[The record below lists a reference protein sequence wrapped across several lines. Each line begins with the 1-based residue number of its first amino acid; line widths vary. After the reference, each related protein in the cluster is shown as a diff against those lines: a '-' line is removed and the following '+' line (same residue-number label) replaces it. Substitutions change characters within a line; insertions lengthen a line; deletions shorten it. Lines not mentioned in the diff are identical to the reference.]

1 MHTVIRMRHTVEY
14 ADILQNKL
22 PSDTANG
29 VLCVISRKGIT
40 GYGAQRAS
48 TRMNRTPQM
57 ALAISRP
64 HINGSDQGIS
74 SVDFKL
80 RLTSR
85 QPIVATRV
93 RDPRK
98 SIRRNLPTMV

>member
-1 MHTVIRMRHTVEY
+1 MEHTVEK

-22 PSDTANG
+22 PSETANG
-29 VLCVISRKGIT
+29 VLCVINLKGIT

-57 ALAISRP
+57 ALAINKP
-64 HINGSDQGIS
+64 HIRGSDQGIS
-74 SVDFKL
+74 SVVFKL

-85 QPIVATRV
+85 QPIVPTRV
-93 RDPRK
+93 RDPKK
-98 SIRRNLPTMV
+98 SIRPNLLSTL